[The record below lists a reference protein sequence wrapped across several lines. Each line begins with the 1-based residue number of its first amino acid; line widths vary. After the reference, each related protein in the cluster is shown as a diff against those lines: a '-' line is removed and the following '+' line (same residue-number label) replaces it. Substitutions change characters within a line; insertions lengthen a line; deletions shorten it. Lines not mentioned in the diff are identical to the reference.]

1 MCAMDQAQ
9 REAANDAPLVS
20 VVIPTRNRR
29 RELERCLSA
38 LADQTYP
45 NYEVIVVDDCSSD
58 GTPDFIQDYASRRHA
73 LRLRCLENE
82 THVGANVSR
91 NRGIRAAQGVFV
103 AFVDS
108 DCVAECDW
116 LEKLLQGFTGPR
128 VASVTGAV
136 DNPRPT
142 NVYELMYRG
151 TNRVRASAYVNR
163 LVGGNMSIRRDLL
176 LQYPLDEDLKYG
188 CDEEGIYLR
197 LRAAG
202 YEQKF
207 VRDARVRHEHYF
219 TRRTFFRQARLGGAG
234 AAWLVYKYYLWPP
247 LDLLPLMLTY
257 LTLPFVVVHR
267 WLLAVPALFFA
278 AAVAAITYN
287 ELFRKGKTVGETA
300 RSFPVSLGYY
310 HVRLV
315 GYIIE
320 GIRLRLGRSN
330 IVRHRLGRR

>member
-1 MCAMDQAQ
+1 MCATNQAQ
-9 REAANDAPLVS
+9 PEAETDAPLVS

-29 RELERCLSA
+29 RELERCLNT

-58 GTPDFIQDYASRRHA
+58 DTPDFIRDYASRRHG

-82 THVGANVSR
+82 THLGANASR
-91 NRGIRAAQGVFV
+91 NRGIRAGEGVFV

-108 DCVAECDW
+108 DCRAECDW

-128 VASVTGAV
+128 VAAVTGAV
-136 DNPRPT
+136 ENPPPT
-142 NVYELMYRG
+142 NIYELTYRG
-151 TNRVRASAYVNR
+151 TNRVRDSAYVNR
-163 LVGGNMSIRRDLL
+163 LVGCNMSIRRDLL

-207 VRDARVRHEHYF
+207 VRDARVCHEHYF

-234 AAWLVYKYYLWPP
+234 AAWLVYKYHLWPR
-247 LDLLPLMLTY
+247 LDLLPFMLAY
-257 LTLPFVVVHR
+257 LTLPLVVVHR
-267 WLLAVPALFFA
+267 WFLAVPALFFA
-278 AAVAAITYN
+278 AAVAATTYN
-287 ELFRKGKTVGETA
+287 ELFRKGKTVGDTV

-310 HVRLV
+310 HVRLA
-315 GYIIE
+315 GYIVE
-320 GIRLRLGRSN
+320 AIRLRLGRYN
-330 IVRHRLGRR
+330 IARHRLGRR